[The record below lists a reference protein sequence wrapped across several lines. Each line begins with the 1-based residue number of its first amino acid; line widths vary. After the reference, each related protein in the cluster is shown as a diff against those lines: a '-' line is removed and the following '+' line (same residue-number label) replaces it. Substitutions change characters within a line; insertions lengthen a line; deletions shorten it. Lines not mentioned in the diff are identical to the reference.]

1 MRYFFWVCLC
11 CFGCKKSASRTTAEA
26 VFVPSDDSVVVEGCA
41 FSVSHMAPEQMH
53 GAVQRRGRVKSVTEG
68 VRLQGVQGSDNTVQA
83 QCYTNASAQSV
94 KGEVEVRVIP

>member
-26 VFVPSDDSVVVEGCA
+26 VFVPTDASAVVEGCA
-41 FSVSHMAPEQMH
+41 FSVPNMVPEQTH
-53 GAVQRRGRVKSVTEG
+53 GAVQRRGRVKSVTVG
-68 VRLQGVQGSDNTVQA
+68 ARLQGVQGSDNAVQA

-94 KGEVEVRVIP
+94 TGAVEVRVIP